1 MLDRICSQTWFLRSE
16 DKALCYLLIKTTFW
30 SHIQDSLSSYLVPPL
45 SFSSF
50 STEDSILQQGSSPS
64 LKPSAASTPCYSS
77 GNHARIC
84 FISFFTYSSTPIHL
98 PLPSS
103 ADTFWNRYWCL
114 DWCPSVLV
122 LLSKL
127 TSSSTVLSAIP
138 ALECTKPTPQALM
151 RLIRFPLFDFDLHSF
166 LTRLT
171 NFAVL
176 LPFCLSIESLVKL

>member
-1 MLDRICSQTWFLRSE
+1 MLWHFLYSLWESYLHPLTVCHTVSVASPQSAQWCPRCLIYAVLDRICSQTLFLRSE
-16 DKALCYLLIKTTFW
+16 DKALCYLLFKTTFW
-30 SHIQDSLSSYLVPPL
+30 SHIQDILSGYLVPPL

-103 ADTFWNRYWCL
+103 ADTFWHRYWCL

-138 ALECTKPTPQALM
+138 AL
-151 RLIRFPLFDFDLHSF
+151 
-166 LTRLT
+166 
-171 NFAVL
+171 
-176 LPFCLSIESLVKL
+176 